1 MKKNIAM
8 RVASLV
14 LMCTI
19 VTSCFVSSTFAKYTS
34 SASGSDTVTV
44 AKWAVKAGAEGSELD
59 ISGSNQTLTF
69 DLFDTINDTNG
80 GADETDVVDGKI
92 APGTKGSF
100 ALSVKNESEVNAEY
114 TIAFEYAGVQLPL
127 TYSIAIDGANKG
139 SSLDGTS
146 VGGTL
151 TTVGQNL
158 NTADNVVVTWE
169 WPFEAVS
176 PNTNS
181 ADTALGI
188 AADTAE
194 VTAKLTVTQVD

>member
-1 MKKNIAM
+1 MKKNLAM

-59 ISGSNQTLTF
+59 ISGSTQALTF
-69 DLFDTINDTNG
+69 NLFDTILDTNG
-80 GADETDVVDGKI
+80 NAAEQDVAAGKI

-114 TIAFEYAGVQLPL
+114 TISFEYDGVQLPL

-139 SSLDGTS
+139 SSLDGAS

-151 TTVGQNL
+151 NMTD

-176 PNTNS
+176 PNTNA
-181 ADTALGI
+181 ADTSLGV
-188 AADTAE
+188 AHGTAE
-194 VTAKLTVTQVD
+194 VTATLVVTQVD